1 MRRQTR
7 PDMDVHHLR
16 GNLYESGSVH
26 ATDESAYATV
36 ASPSVLSTNSNGGS
50 ATSFHGQNITST
62 ASHHLPDKD
71 AYYPEFSEMP
81 SPGRDDLDQFWGSE
95 LDEAGIEWFL
105 NNQCFFG
112 LARSDLMTDGV
123 SCNTEAPNIYSVAL
137 EDEQPAKPQ
146 PVSLRRKPIFLQE
159 AQSKP
164 FIVETGKFKSPDCGF
179 RVCNALTRE
188 KRSHLLAELQQLV
201 HDVDINE
208 HIFSLDSMK
217 QGIHLFFRHIN
228 IEYTFIHHEFLMP
241 SSEESRE
248 ARLAVCGSDSE
259 PGPLLFWAIIS
270 AGWSLMRSR
279 NNHEHIMAAKIQRA
293 LRISMMSH
301 PGLGCSPPLWLV
313 QALFVILLFARYQGD
328 REEYGF
334 ASIFHGVLLEATRRL
349 DNSSPVAVDN
359 GCESYAGPSVMQAWI
374 KWINTESIQR
384 IVRHVFILDVKHA
397 LLHGG
402 ETSMMPFDLN
412 IRLYATE
419 DAWYAFTPEEW
430 TRELATNTQ
439 KPISFID
446 MLKMLWNPR
455 VTNTA
460 VVPEPLP
467 RGSNIALYGL
477 VSIAREL
484 RRRKEISFLNR
495 TGDASL
501 ASLGSTAIH
510 SLQNWEPMWDKVAV
524 PNGLTATYLWRDCSC
539 MIHLAYTLYEVGPVD
554 LQMVA
559 GKTIIEGKRRGAA
572 GYAKSRRKMGRW
584 VKEDRA
590 WLALSRAA
598 TVIQDRFYAGSPDV
612 VHCHHCLWCLY
623 LATLTCWNFGLALT
637 GHSSSEHLV
646 KDGKVVSLE
655 DAEAE
660 CSQYLQVAAS
670 LPPRFHK
677 EQFND
682 ILGRTTGLLIVLIQ
696 FLRSQCQTGMIVESI
711 ELLARLV
718 GVQD

>member
-1 MRRQTR
+1 
-7 PDMDVHHLR
+7 
-16 GNLYESGSVH
+16 
-26 ATDESAYATV
+26 
-36 ASPSVLSTNSNGGS
+36 
-50 ATSFHGQNITST
+50 
-62 ASHHLPDKD
+62 
-71 AYYPEFSEMP
+71 
-81 SPGRDDLDQFWGSE
+81 
-95 LDEAGIEWFL
+95 
-105 NNQCFFG
+105 
-112 LARSDLMTDGV
+112 
-123 SCNTEAPNIYSVAL
+123 
-137 EDEQPAKPQ
+137 
-146 PVSLRRKPIFLQE
+146 
-159 AQSKP
+159 
-164 FIVETGKFKSPDCGF
+164 
-179 RVCNALTRE
+179 
-188 KRSHLLAELQQLV
+188 
-201 HDVDINE
+201 
-208 HIFSLDSMK
+208 
-217 QGIHLFFRHIN
+217 
-228 IEYTFIHHEFLMP
+228 
-241 SSEESRE
+241 
-248 ARLAVCGSDSE
+248 
-259 PGPLLFWAIIS
+259 
-270 AGWSLMRSR
+270 
-279 NNHEHIMAAKIQRA
+279 
-293 LRISMMSH
+293 
-301 PGLGCSPPLWLV
+301 
-313 QALFVILLFARYQGD
+313 
-328 REEYGF
+328 
-334 ASIFHGVLLEATRRL
+334 
-349 DNSSPVAVDN
+349 
-359 GCESYAGPSVMQAWI
+359 MQAWI
-374 KWINTESIQR
+374 KWINTESIQRYLSIARESRPFPTHHADSPR

-430 TRELATNTQ
+430 TKELATNTQ

-484 RRRKEISFLNR
+484 RRRKGISFLNR

-572 GYAKSRRKMGRW
+572 EYAKSRRKMGRW

-590 WLALSRAA
+590 WLALSREFARYFLCSLYRRNLRVKLTYPGVLVGAA

-646 KDGKVVSLE
+646 KDGKVVPLE